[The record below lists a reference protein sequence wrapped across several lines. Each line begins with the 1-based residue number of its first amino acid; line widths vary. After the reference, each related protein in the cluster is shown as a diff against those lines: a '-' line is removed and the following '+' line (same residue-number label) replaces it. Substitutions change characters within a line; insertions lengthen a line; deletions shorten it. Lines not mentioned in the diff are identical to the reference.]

1 MTMPTQSNP
10 DSPRRRRLEG
20 QRHSSDAIAPVA
32 GDKRPAAAERPHPAD
47 SLKSVQAPKAGK
59 AKGAG
64 RVSSADRPA
73 LKSTMVQPA
82 VRGIGRSTGP
92 AKLPSTRAVRSE
104 GEDVTPIPDPP
115 AEHRVVE
122 LIPLVPERT
131 WVRILENETEH
142 TFLYEV
148 IEPPLGQDEREVAE
162 FLRDTL
168 VRTLDGRKGRDAD
181 WETVLLQEVRTAVE
195 DHGVRLAEVS
205 LRRIEYHLVRDF
217 LGYSTID
224 ALMRDPQIEDISCDG
239 PNIPIY
245 LFHRKY
251 ESLKTN
257 LAFTD
262 EFDLDS
268 FVIRLAQ
275 RSRKHISVAD
285 PLLDATLP
293 DGSRLQASLSR
304 EVTTRG
310 SSFTIRKF
318 RADPMTPPDLIKYG
332 TMSPEMAGWFWFV
345 MEMGSSFLLAGGT
358 ASGKTTSLNAI
369 SQFIPPEKKIVS
381 IEDTR
386 EINLSHDNWIAGVT
400 RSGFGGEMRGGKQA
414 GSIDMYK
421 LLEAALRQ
429 RPEYLLVGEVRGPEA
444 LTLFQA
450 MATGHAVYST
460 MHADSVP
467 SAVYRLENPPINV
480 PRMMLQTLDI
490 VAIQAQVRIGERM
503 TRRIREVTEIVGFEP
518 ETKELLTNTVFEWDN
533 SADEHRYLGKSY
545 ILEQVMESRNLDEA
559 DVERQWR
566 DRVEVL
572 EWMMRNNV
580 RKVAE
585 VARVISGY
593 YRNPERFMARI
604 RSGVATASAAAPDVA
619 EVGMTRPEPIALPPA
634 GPGGMPAQS
643 AVGMTPVAAATSPSA
658 GDAAAGLAEA
668 VSAPRRRKGANVG
681 PTDVSRMVDARLGD
695 DAGAD
700 GPADASDAQ
709 AR

>member
-1 MTMPTQSNP
+1 MTPPSEP
-10 DSPRRRRLEG
+10 DRLSRRERLERIRREAEEG
-20 QRHSSDAIAPVA
+20 TAGPGGRRVQREQHPDVASARAKPAQPTVQHTAQMRVKSNLRSIPVGMPAKAPLSQ
-32 GDKRPAAAERPHPAD
+32 RAER
-47 SLKSVQAPKAGK
+47 VAPDGKPDGKGK
-59 AKGAG
+59 ARGP
-64 RVSSADRPA
+64 RAD
-73 LKSTMVQPA
+73 
-82 VRGIGRSTGP
+82 
-92 AKLPSTRAVRSE
+92 KLPPTRPVEAPQ
-104 GEDVTPIPDPP
+104 GAVTPIPDPP
-115 AEHRVVE
+115 AGHRVVE
-122 LIPLVPERT
+122 LQPLVPERA
-131 WVRILENETEH
+131 WVRILENQAEH

-148 IEPPLGQDEREVAE
+148 IEPPLGKDEREVVD

-181 WETVLLQEVRTAVE
+181 WETVLVEAVRQVVA
-195 DHGVRLAEVS
+195 DHGIKMGETS
-205 LRRIEYHLVRDF
+205 MRRVEYHLVRDF
-217 LGYSTID
+217 LGYSNID
-224 ALMRDPQIEDISCDG
+224 VLMRDPQIEDISCDG

-257 LAFTD
+257 VAFTD
-262 EFDLDS
+262 EYDLDS

-293 DGSRLQASLSR
+293 DGSRLQATLSR

-318 RADPMTPPDLIKYG
+318 RADPLTPPDLVRYG
-332 TMSPEMAGWFWFV
+332 TFSAEMAGWFWFA
-345 MEMGSSFLLAGGT
+345 MEMGASFVLAGGT

-490 VAIQAQVRIGERM
+490 VAIQAQVRMGDRM

-518 ETKELLTNTVFEWDN
+518 DTKELLTNTVFEWDAV
-533 SADEHRYLGKSY
+533 SDEHRYLGKSY
-545 ILEQVMESRNLDEA
+545 VLEQVMEGRNLTESQ
-559 DVERQWR
+559 VEQEWR
-566 DRVEVL
+566 NRVEVI
-572 EWMMRNNV
+572 EWMGRCNI
-580 RKVAE
+580 RKVTD
-585 VARVISGY
+585 VARVVSGY
-593 YRNPERFMARI
+593 YRDPATFLARM
-604 RSGVATASAAAPDVA
+604 RSGANTPSGATEAIAAVVATDEDDKPVDKP
-619 EVGMTRPEPIALPPA
+619 VG
-634 GPGGMPAQS
+634 
-643 AVGMTPVAAATSPSA
+643 
-658 GDAAAGLAEA
+658 
-668 VSAPRRRKGANVG
+668 
-681 PTDVSRMVDARLGD
+681 
-695 DAGAD
+695 
-700 GPADASDAQ
+700 
-709 AR
+709 

>member
-1 MTMPTQSNP
+1 MTPSNRKLTRRERLDTGRQGGPARVEQHP
-10 DSPRRRRLEG
+10 DAANQPRAAEIQNPRG
-20 QRHSSDAIAPVA
+20 AA
-32 GDKRPAAAERPHPAD
+32 GDNAYVFRDGKAAAAAGRPGEPGLRSIPVGVPQKPQKQLTARRSD
-47 SLKSVQAPKAGK
+47 RLAEAGK
-59 AKGAG
+59 ARRGGERGEHSG
-64 RVSSADRPA
+64 R
-73 LKSTMVQPA
+73 
-82 VRGIGRSTGP
+82 
-92 AKLPSTRAVRSE
+92 LPPTRAVQAAE
-104 GEDVTPIPDPP
+104 GEVTPIPPPP
-115 AEHRVVE
+115 ASHRVVE
-122 LIPLVPERT
+122 LQPLVPDRA
-131 WVRILENETEH
+131 WVRILEDEAEH

-148 IEPPLGQDEREVAE
+148 IEPPLGKDEKEVVE

-168 VRTLDGRKGRDAD
+168 VRTLDGRKGRDQD
-181 WETVLLQEVRTAVE
+181 WETVLVDAIRQAVA
-195 DHGVRLAEVS
+195 DHGVRMGETS
-205 LRRIEYHLVRDF
+205 LRRVEYHLVRDF
-217 LGYSTID
+217 LGYSNID
-224 ALMRDPQIEDISCDG
+224 VLMRDPQIEDISCDG
-239 PNIPIY
+239 PDIPIY

-257 LAFTD
+257 IVFGD

-293 DGSRLQASLSR
+293 DGSRLQATLSR

-318 RADPMTPPDLIKYG
+318 RADPLTPPDLVRSN
-332 TMSPEMAGWFWFV
+332 TFSAEMAGWFWFA
-345 MEMGSSFLLAGGT
+345 MEMGASFVLAGGT

-386 EINLSHDNWIAGVT
+386 EINLSHENWIAGVT

-429 RPEYLLVGEVRGPEA
+429 RPEYLLVGEVRGAEA

-490 VAIQAQVRIGERM
+490 VAIQAQVRVGERM

-518 ETKELLTNTVFEWDN
+518 ETKELLTNTVFEWDPTT
-533 SADEHRYLGKSY
+533 DRHRYLGKSY
-545 ILEQVMESRNLDEA
+545 VLEQVMEARNLSEA
-559 DVERQWR
+559 QVEAEWR
-566 DRVEVL
+566 SRVEAI
-572 EWMMRNNV
+572 EWMDRTGI
-580 RKVAE
+580 RKVSE
-585 VARVISGY
+585 VARVVSGY
-593 YRNPERFMARI
+593 YRDPKKFLQRI
-604 RSGVATASAAAPDVA
+604 RSSRGASLESVVPPDPAPLLAPDA
-619 EVGMTRPEPIALPPA
+619 PQEAREPAPPL
-634 GPGGMPAQS
+634 QDN
-643 AVGMTPVAAATSPSA
+643 VAASPM
-658 GDAAAGLAEA
+658 
-668 VSAPRRRKGANVG
+668 
-681 PTDVSRMVDARLGD
+681 PTDVSLAVDRQLGTLD
-695 DAGAD
+695 DPGAD
-700 GPADASDAQ
+700 GPDAAAKRK